1 METLQTMT
9 TALGWCCMINIAFLL
24 YATVMLI
31 NFRLWVQKIHRRW
44 FNLDETDLD
53 REYFRYLAM
62 FKLLTLVFNIAPYI
76 ALRLAL
82 P

>member
-1 METLQTMT
+1 METLQILS
-9 TALGWCCMINIAFLL
+9 TALGWCCVINIAMLL

-31 NFRLWVQKIHRRW
+31 NFRPWVQKIHRRW
-44 FNLDETDLD
+44 FELDERDLD

-62 FKLLTLVFNIAPYI
+62 FKVLTLVFNIAPYI